1 MKLSKRFREN
11 LMLVVLGVVLFFVLT
26 NYKLVL
32 NILGYIKNILYP
44 VMLGGL
50 FAFILNVP
58 MSAIERTIFRTP
70 KKEKPKKIV
79 CAIKRPCSIV
89 LTLLIAVGI
98 LSLLLI
104 LVIPSLAETLSTL
117 SESAQTIVDN
127 ISEKVES
134 NGALKAIFNA
144 FNIKKESFSTGFMD
158 FLKSS
163 VSALESMNSPGSA
176 AAAIFSSIINVVL
189 GIFFSIYFLAQKEK
203 LKEQARKTC
212 VAFLPARANSKITRI
227 GQRTVD
233 TFGKFLTGQCTDAAL
248 LGTLCALGMLVF
260 GFPYPLLIGVV
271 VAVAA
276 LIPVLGSCIGMAIGF
291 LLISATSITQ
301 AVWFVVFLL
310 ILIQIDC
317 NFIYPRIVG
326 NSVGLPA
333 LWVLFAVTVG
343 GRMWGVLG
351 MFLAVPACAIVYSA
365 LTVIVNERY
374 SKNIRLKNI
383 KQSAKPNKKRFFS
396 EDEEC
401 DENCEEEDYDFE
413 PDEQDTDQL
422 SFEEIDEQTQSP
434 AENSEQQEDNK
445 GPSALGNTD

>member
-1 MKLSKRFREN
+1 MKFSKRFREN
-11 LMLVVLGVVLFFVLT
+11 MMLVVLGVVLFFVLT

-32 NILGYIKNILYP
+32 NILDYIKNILYP

-70 KKEKPKKIV
+70 KKEKPKKVI

-89 LTLLIAVGI
+89 LTLLIAIGI
-98 LSLLLI
+98 LSLLLV
-104 LVIPSLAETLSTL
+104 LVIPSLAKTLSTL
-117 SESAQTIVDN
+117 SESAQAIVDN

-134 NGALKAIFNA
+134 NGALKTIFNA
-144 FNIKKESFSTGFMD
+144 FNIKKDSFTTGLMD
-158 FLKSS
+158 FLKDS
-163 VSALESMNSPGSA
+163 VSALKSMNSPGSA

-203 LKEQARKTC
+203 LKEQARKVC
-212 VAFLPARANSKITRI
+212 VAFLPARANSKVTRI

-248 LGTLCALGMLVF
+248 LGTLCSLGMLLF

-374 SKNIRLKNI
+374 SKTIRLRNI
-383 KQSAKPNKKRFFS
+383 QHSKKHRKKRFLS
-396 EDEEC
+396 DDEDEDC
-401 DENCEEEDYDFE
+401 DEEDCDDDLY
-413 PDEQDTDQL
+413 QDDIDQI
-422 SFEEIDEQTQSP
+422 SFEEIE
-434 AENSEQQEDNK
+434 ENQEVCAQQENISDT
-445 GPSALGNTD
+445 PVPDSTD